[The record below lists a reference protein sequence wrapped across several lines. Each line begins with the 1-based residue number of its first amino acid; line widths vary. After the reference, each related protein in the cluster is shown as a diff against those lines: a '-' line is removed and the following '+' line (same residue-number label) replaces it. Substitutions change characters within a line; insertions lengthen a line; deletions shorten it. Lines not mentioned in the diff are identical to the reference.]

1 LKNLLITGA
10 LGGLG
15 SPLTDYFSST
25 GYQVFG
31 TTSPSKTTVNRNNTK
46 YYPLNL
52 TDENAAQELIDQL
65 KSEKIKLKAAILTV
79 GGFAMNNLSNAK
91 LSDYEHMIKLNFFTA
106 INVIKPV
113 HKWMCELGG
122 GDIFMI
128 GSRPLFEGSSREI
141 LPYTLSKSLLLQLTH
156 SLNESSAEDK
166 VFTSLIVPGT
176 IDTPINRQQMPA
188 ADFTQWT
195 QPLDIAHEIHQLMEQ
210 KDITLKKSVVKLY

>member
-15 SPLTDYFSST
+15 SPMTDYFSDI
-25 GYQVFG
+25 GYQVLG
-31 TTSPSKTTVNRNNTK
+31 TTSPSKTAVNRNNTK

-52 TDENAAQELIDQL
+52 TDENAAHELITRLQ
-65 KSEKIKLKAAILTV
+65 KENTQLKAAILLV

-91 LSDYEHMIKLNFFTA
+91 LSDYEHMIKLNFFTT
-106 INVIKPV
+106 INIIKPV
-113 HKWMCELGG
+113 HKWMRETGG

-128 GSRPLFEGSSREI
+128 GSRPLFEGSSSEI

-166 VFTSLIVPGT
+166 VFTSLMVPGT
-176 IDTPINRQQMPA
+176 IDTPINRQQMPT

-195 QPLDIAHEIHQLMEQ
+195 QPQNIANEIHQMIEQ
-210 KDITLKKSVVKLY
+210 KNISLKKAVVKLY

>member
-1 LKNLLITGA
+1 M
-10 LGGLG
+10 
-15 SPLTDYFSST
+15 SSNPFIN
-25 GYQVFG
+25 GC
-31 TTSPSKTTVNRNNTK
+31 
-46 YYPLNL
+46 
-52 TDENAAQELIDQL
+52 
-65 KSEKIKLKAAILTV
+65 
-79 GGFAMNNLSNAK
+79 AK
-91 LSDYEHMIKLNFFTA
+91 
-106 INVIKPV
+106 
-113 HKWMCELGG
+113 LGG

-195 QPLDIAHEIHQLMEQ
+195 QPQDIAHEIHQMMEQ
-210 KDITLKKSVVKLY
+210 KEHYPQKGCCEIVLKPQIKGD

>member
-1 LKNLLITGA
+1 M
-10 LGGLG
+10 
-15 SPLTDYFSST
+15 TDYFSST

-31 TTSPSKTTVNRNNTK
+31 TTSLSKTAINRNNTK

-65 KSEKIKLKAAILTV
+65 QSEKIELKAVILTV

-91 LSDYEHMIKLNFFTA
+91 MSDYEHMIKLNFFTA

-113 HKWMCELGG
+113 HKWMCEVGG

-141 LPYTLSKSLLLQLTH
+141 LPYTLSKSLQ
-156 SLNESSAEDK
+156 A
-166 VFTSLIVPGT
+166 F
-176 IDTPINRQQMPA
+176 
-188 ADFTQWT
+188 
-195 QPLDIAHEIHQLMEQ
+195 
-210 KDITLKKSVVKLY
+210 

>member
-15 SPLTDYFSST
+15 NPLTDYFSST

-31 TTSPSKTTVNRNNTK
+31 TTSPSKTAVNRNNTK

-65 KSEKIKLKAAILTV
+65 QSEKIKLKAAILTV

-91 LSDYEHMIKLNFFTA
+91 LSDYEHMMKLNFFTA
-106 INVIKPV
+106 INVIKPI
-113 HKWMCELGG
+113 HQWMCEVGG
-122 GDIFMI
+122 GNIFMI
-128 GSRPLFEGSSREI
+128 GSRSLFEGSSREI

-156 SLNESSAEDK
+156 SLNESSAKDK

-195 QPLDIAHEIHQLMEQ
+195 QPLDIAHEIHQLMEK
-210 KDITLKKSVVKLY
+210 KDITLKKAVVKLY